1 MGSTDLANQYRALST
16 VQIAGQRSKSKKLLE
31 FAIDSC
37 HINGYAFLRGYQPL
51 PHTSAHSHECFINEL
66 VEGLIRQQAQPHTP
80 DQRTKSMYCAW
91 KGCRPREYTKRT
103 PLGKVVKFTVSSRS
117 SRTCDYCTECIK
129 ALCIGRGLWAAYH
142 DANGLIV
149 RPEDRR

>member
-1 MGSTDLANQYRALST
+1 MGSTDLTNQYRALST
-16 VQIAGQRSKSKKLLE
+16 VQLAGQRSKSKKLLE

-37 HINGYAFLRGYQPL
+37 HINGYVFWRGYQPL
-51 PHTSAHSHECFINEL
+51 HHTSAHSHEYFINEL

-117 SRTCDYCTECIK
+117 SRTCDYCTEYIK
-129 ALCIGRGLWAAYH
+129 ALCIGRGCWAATTMQM
-142 DANGLIV
+142 D
-149 RPEDRR
+149 